1 MMPVPKDGTVLI
13 LPPGK
18 GEIQFSAA
26 EVKLQFQ
33 ILRTQTLP
41 LRRAGLK
48 PKAAIL
54 VVRS

>member
-1 MMPVPKDGTVLI
+1 MMSVPEDGPILI

-26 EVKLQFQ
+26 EVELQFQ
-33 ILRTQTLP
+33 ILCSEAFT
-41 LRRAGLK
+41 LRRAGLE